1 MFKRQRALGYKLMED
16 NMKTVK
22 DEITR
27 LYNLSQDQKWCR
39 YNMSSEAPYYHDLCS
54 VKDKTITLDEFYKL
68 FPYYNPDRDCEFW
81 KKQNQRWKE
90 IWNEKN

>member
-27 LYNLSQDQKWCR
+27 LYNLSKDPNWSR
-39 YNMSSEAPYYHDLCS
+39 YNASSEGGYYYTLCD
-54 VKDKTITLDEFYKL
+54 VKNKEMSLEDFYKEH
-68 FPYYNPDRDCEFW
+68 PYYNPDINSTYW
-81 KKQNQRWKE
+81 QQQHTRWKE